1 MNQEQKLREALQDC
15 DELLA
20 YFEDFIHGDNGM
32 KITNQRKQIISALSA
47 PLVQHIQTPLKK
59 LKDFLMESGQLSA
72 TLDDLIDNLLE
83 EEKKMVPVAG
93 EDVKEAAEKY
103 CQDRWEN
110 SDNKNYF
117 NSTACEKDF
126 IAGANWQSQQTKRP
140 EILSSLGEVWDNDE
154 VFDEPQK
161 KGEDV
166 KEAAKTN
173 TMENIKIFEKH
184 FRSGMI
190 NKDFVAF
197 QIAFPTLL
205 KCILN
210 AMNEVSAQTN
220 EKREEKQDGCAW
232 DMGMK

>member
-166 KEAAKTN
+166 SREVVSNKLWDLV
-173 TMENIKIFEKH
+173 MEWEKAEEIEHEDVFSKIVDYVM
-184 FRSGMI
+184 S
-190 NKDFVAF
+190 
-197 QIAFPTLL
+197 L
-205 KCILN
+205 
-210 AMNEVSAQTN
+210 AQTN